1 MSNINWESVIDKLQ
15 AALVWVVIAVLVFCT
30 IILLAFDS
38 LAGTGIGMNLTRGN
52 LVASVTISL
61 ATTGLLTAVAFL
73 AYLAN
78 DKGYSAIGTTL
89 TVISVIFLLIDI
101 YMDSLGADIL
111 HYGQIVMVRNVAET
125 EKTVHVLYR
134 VLIGGL
140 STVGEPL
147 ALAIIVGMPVLKEII
162 ENAIPTSQRYTPRQ
176 QPKPQ
181 QQQQRNTMTVQQMSA
196 YMEQDRAQRQAQQQQ
211 NAPVATPRLTPTP
224 RPQPIGPQKEPTYH
238 PVSYES
244 REK

>member
-30 IILLAFDS
+30 VILLAFDS

-52 LVASVTISL
+52 LLASVTISL

-78 DKGYSAIGTTL
+78 DKGYGTVGTAL
-89 TVISVIFLLIDI
+89 TVVSVIFLLIDI

-111 HYGQIVMVRNVAET
+111 HYGQIVMVKNVIEAER
-125 EKTVHVLYR
+125 TVHVLYR

-147 ALAIIVGMPVLKEII
+147 ALAIIVGMPVLKDII
-162 ENAIPTSQRYTPRQ
+162 ENAMPISQRGYTTRPQQRPQPPQQRTYPASIPT
-176 QPKPQ
+176 
-181 QQQQRNTMTVQQMSA
+181 QQQRPA
-196 YMEQDRAQRQAQQQQ
+196 
-211 NAPVATPRLTPTP
+211 P
-224 RPQPIGPQKEPTYH
+224 RPQPTGPQKEPTYH
-238 PVSYES
+238 PVSF
-244 REK
+244 EK

>member
-30 IILLAFDS
+30 VILLAFDS

-52 LVASVTISL
+52 LLASVTISL

-78 DKGYSAIGTTL
+78 DKGYGAVGTAL
-89 TVISVIFLLIDI
+89 TVVSVIFLLIDI

-111 HYGQIVMVRNVAET
+111 HYGQIVMVKNVIES
-125 EKTVHVLYR
+125 ERTVHVLYR

-147 ALAIIVGMPVLKEII
+147 ALAIIVGMPVLKDII
-162 ENAIPTSQRYTPRQ
+162 ENAMPISQRGYTPRSQ
-176 QPKPQ
+176 QRQ
-181 QQQQRNTMTVQQMSA
+181 QQSQPQNKTTTAQQMGA
-196 YMEQDRAQRQAQQQQ
+196 YMAQERAHRQAVQQQ
-211 NAPVATPRLTPTP
+211 NAPVSTPRPTP
-224 RPQPIGPQKEPTYH
+224 RPQPVGTQQEPTYH
-238 PVSYES
+238 PVSF
-244 REK
+244 EK

>member
-30 IILLAFDS
+30 VILLAFDS

-52 LVASVTISL
+52 LLASVTISL

-78 DKGYSAIGTTL
+78 DKGYGAVGTAL
-89 TVISVIFLLIDI
+89 TVVSVIFLLIDI

-111 HYGQIVMVRNVAET
+111 HYGQIVMVKNVIES
-125 EKTVHVLYR
+125 ERTVHVLYR

-147 ALAIIVGMPVLKEII
+147 ALAIIVGMPVLKDII
-162 ENAIPTSQRYTPRQ
+162 ENAMPISQRGYTPRSQ
-176 QPKPQ
+176 QRQ
-181 QQQQRNTMTVQQMSA
+181 QQSQPQNKTMTAQQMGA
-196 YMEQDRAQRQAQQQQ
+196 YMAQERAHRQAVQQQ
-211 NAPVATPRLTPTP
+211 NAPVSTPRPTP
-224 RPQPIGPQKEPTYH
+224 RPQPVGTQPDLPPRKF
-238 PVSYES
+238 
-244 REK
+244 

>member
-52 LVASVTISL
+52 LLASVTISL

-78 DKGYSAIGTTL
+78 DKGYGAVGTAL
-89 TVISVIFLLIDI
+89 TVMSVIFLLIDI

-111 HYGQIVMVRNVAET
+111 HYGQIVMVQNIPQT

-147 ALAIIVGMPVLKEII
+147 ALAIIVGMPVLKDII
-162 ENAIPTSQRYTPRQ
+162 ENAMPASQRGYTPS
-176 QPKPQ
+176 KPI
-181 QQQQRNTMTVQQMSA
+181 QRNQ
-196 YMEQDRAQRQAQQQQ
+196 YQAQ
-211 NAPVATPRLTPTP
+211 TPLMSNLP
-224 RPQPIGPQKEPTYH
+224 K
-238 PVSYES
+238 
-244 REK
+244 REN

>member
-52 LVASVTISL
+52 LTASITISL

-78 DKGYSAIGTTL
+78 SKGYGAIGKSL
-89 TVISVIFLLIDI
+89 AIVSVIFLLIDI
-101 YMDSLGADIL
+101 YMDALGADIL
-111 HYGQIVMVRNVAET
+111 HYGAIVMVKNVPEAER
-125 EKTVHVLYR
+125 TVHVLYR

-147 ALAIIVGMPVLKEII
+147 ALAIIVGMPVLKDII
-162 ENAIPTSQRYTPRQ
+162 ENAIPVSQRGYTPRP

-181 QQQQRNTMTVQQMSA
+181 PQRNTMTVQQMSA

-211 NAPVATPRLTPTP
+211 NAPVATQRLTPTP

>member
-30 IILLAFDS
+30 IILLVFDS

-52 LVASVTISL
+52 LIASVTISL

-78 DKGYSAIGTTL
+78 DKGYGAMGTAL
-89 TVISVIFLLIDI
+89 TVVSVAFLLIDI
-101 YMDSLGADIL
+101 YMDALGADIL
-111 HYGQIVMVRNVAET
+111 HYNAIVIIKNIPEAER
-125 EKTVHVLYR
+125 TVHVLYR

-162 ENAIPTSQRYTPRQ
+162 ENAIPASQRGYTPRP

-181 QQQQRNTMTVQQMSA
+181 PNQTQRNTMTAQQMGD
-196 YMEQDRAQRQAQQQQ
+196 YMAQERARKQAQQQQ
-211 NAPVATPRLTPTP
+211 NAPAATPRPIPTP
-224 RPQPIGPQKEPTYH
+224 RPQPIGQQKEPTYH
-238 PVSYES
+238 PVSYE
-244 REK
+244 K